1 MINSSRFAL
10 KLLLLLLVLVLFQV
24 NRFSAKF
31 AIANDR
37 VAHTHRTHVT
47 EAADRTAATSP
58 TQTVSQDG
66 LWLQLDCTV

>member
-10 KLLLLLLVLVLFQV
+10 KLLLLLLVVLFQV

-37 VAHTHRTHVT
+37 VRSLTHTGPTSLMLL
-47 EAADRTAATSP
+47 TASL

-66 LWLQLDCTV
+66 LWLQLGCTV